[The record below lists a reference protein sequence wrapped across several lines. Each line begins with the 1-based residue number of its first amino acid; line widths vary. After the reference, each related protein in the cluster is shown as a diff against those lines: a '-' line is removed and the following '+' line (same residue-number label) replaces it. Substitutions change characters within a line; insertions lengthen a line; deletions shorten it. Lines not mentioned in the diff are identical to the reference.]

1 MRVTLQLVLCSDDG
15 QEETITDSVT
25 LQKDG
30 MNQTNRRQVS
40 ETHGM
45 CDNNVTSTFFDVI
58 WTTNLSLFSTI
69 WPYNNGRFAATPRPC
84 VSGAGRSSLGPRV

>member
-30 MNQTNRRQVS
+30 MN
-40 ETHGM
+40 
-45 CDNNVTSTFFDVI
+45 
-58 WTTNLSLFSTI
+58 
-69 WPYNNGRFAATPRPC
+69 
-84 VSGAGRSSLGPRV
+84 